1 MRLNVRASLLVILFA
16 AGLTIF
22 VILGIQN
29 DWGIFRRPTQEQIE
43 NLDAKN
49 DAAFED
55 GAADFASIDLNINI
69 VPPSSSEEMRQV
81 TFELERMIYYI
92 RDDNP
97 DVDIAEACIDDVRLM
112 FIPPNAPENVDGG
125 YFFFDPICVTPL
137 PEEFFAEEFEYTDA
151 FIIDNF
157 YEIWPEIKEPYK
169 LTITDHDTVSLN
181 FWYPYDSFALNT
193 VIQVTYRIIYSD
205 GTEFFNTLEP
215 FIAWNIQTSGTRLWD
230 VNLDAAQEFAISDDF
245 KNQNLFITDGG
256 YDTIGIEFE
265 RPLLYRLVFPFF
277 MIAMVLLISLVPLL
291 GERDTLVD
299 ISAAMLFG
307 IFGLKGI
314 LGPGEQM
321 GQTVL
326 DIALIG
332 LYVLLAFAAFLFFIN
347 RLNLHRQEQAA
358 ENTHSPSPDK

>member
-16 AGLTIF
+16 AGLTVF
-22 VILGIQN
+22 VTLGIQN

-43 NLDAKN
+43 NLEAKN
-49 DAAFED
+49 PAAFED
-55 GAADFASIDLNINI
+55 GAVDFASVDLHINI
-69 VPPSSSEEMRQV
+69 IPPSSSEEARQV
-81 TFELERMIYYI
+81 TFELERLIYYL

-112 FIPPNAPENVDGG
+112 FIPPDAPENVDGG

-137 PEEFFAEEFEYTDA
+137 PEEFIADEVEFTGS
-151 FIIDNF
+151 FTIDNY
-157 YEIWPEIKEPYK
+157 YEIWPEIQEPFK
-169 LTITDHDTVSLN
+169 LNITDHDTVSLN
-181 FWYPYDSFALNT
+181 FWYPYDNFRLNT
-193 VIQVTYRIIYSD
+193 VIQVTYRVVYSD
-205 GTEFFNTLEP
+205 GTEAFNAIEP
-215 FIAWNIQTSGTRLWD
+215 FVAWNIQTSGTRLWD
-230 VNLDAAQEFAISDDF
+230 VRLNAAQEFAVSDDF
-245 KNQNLFITDGG
+245 KDQYLYMIDGVFN
-256 YDTIGIEFE
+256 TIGIAFE

-277 MIAMVLLISLVPLL
+277 MMAMVLLISLVPLL

-347 RLNLHRQEQAA
+347 RLNLHRQEQTTEATS
-358 ENTHSPSPDK
+358 EQP

>member
-22 VILGIQN
+22 TILGIQN

-43 NLDAKN
+43 NLEAKN

-55 GAADFASIDLNINI
+55 GAADFASIDLVINI

-81 TFELERMIYYI
+81 IFELTRMIYYI
-92 RDDNP
+92 RDDNA
-97 DVDIAEACIDDVRLM
+97 DIDIAEACIDDVRLM
-112 FIPPNAPENVDGG
+112 FIPPDAPENVDGT

-137 PEEFFAEEFEYTDA
+137 PEEFIADEVEYTGA
-151 FIIDNF
+151 FKIDNY
-157 YEIWPEIKEPYK
+157 YEIWPEIQEPFK
-169 LTITDHDTVSLN
+169 LTIADHDTVSLN
-181 FWYPYDSFALNT
+181 FWYPYDSFTLNT
-193 VIQVTYRIIYSD
+193 VIQVAYRIIYSD
-205 GTEFFNTLEP
+205 GTEVSNTVEP
-215 FIAWNIQTSGTRLWD
+215 FVAWNIQTSGTRLWD
-230 VNLDAAQEFAISDDF
+230 VNLDANKSFTVSDDF
-245 KNQNLFITDGG
+245 KDQYLYVTDGI
-256 YDTIGIEFE
+256 YDTISIELE

-277 MIAMVLLISLVPLL
+277 MMAMVLLISLVPLL

-332 LYVLLAFAAFLFFIN
+332 LYVLLAFAALLFFIN
-347 RLNLHRQEQAA
+347 RLNVHRQEQAA
-358 ENTHSPSPDK
+358 EDAQQKE